1 SKSLYSLLALRLRSM
16 GYVVVVPNFT
26 LYPQGKVE
34 DMLSDLKRVLVW
46 TKEHIQN
53 YHGDPKDIYM
63 MGHSS
68 GAHLSAL

>member
-1 SKSLYSLLALRLRSM
+1 SKLLYSLLALRLRSM

-46 TKEHIQN
+46 TKEYIQN
-53 YHGDPKDIYM
+53 YHGDPKNIYM